1 MVKPK
6 PVSQR
11 ASTMPRSAIREIM
24 ALAAGR
30 DDVIHLEVGEPDFT
44 TPSHIVE
51 GACDAL
57 HQGWTKYTSNVGLPT
72 LRHLVAERMSKRN
85 HITIDSERIA
95 ITVGAVGALY
105 TAVGMIADAG
115 DKVLVPDP
123 GWPPYS
129 AMCHAMGIQTSL
141 YKLRSETR
149 YQPDFDEIEAMIGP
163 DTKAIIL
170 NTPGNPTGAVFDQAT
185 MERFG
190 QIADKTGLYLISDE
204 IYEDIVFDGE
214 HVSCAGL
221 GLDDRV
227 LVVSGVSKSYA
238 MTGWRIGFL
247 LCPPETIHLASVI
260 QEPVVSCAP
269 TVSQKAA
276 EIALS
281 GPQECVSEGREIFR
295 RRRDIVTQVLGD
307 ADLLA
312 MAPQGAFYALVR
324 IRDRHTNSTE
334 FAKAL
339 LRERGVATVPGLTFG
354 PSCDDTVRIAFTAS
368 DADLRIGVERLR
380 DYILGNSR
388 DQRQ

>member
-1 MVKPK
+1 MVKLK
-6 PVSQR
+6 SLSQR

-51 GACDAL
+51 GACEAL
-57 HQGWTKYTSNVGLPT
+57 RQGWTKYTPNVGLPT
-72 LRHLVAERMSKRN
+72 LRHLVAERMSERTQKA
-85 HITIDSERIA
+85 IDSDRVA

-105 TAVGMIADAG
+105 TALGMIADAG
-115 DKVLVPDP
+115 DEVLIPDP
-123 GWPPYS
+123 GWPPYF
-129 AMCHAMGIQTSL
+129 AMCHAMGVRTSL
-141 YKLRSETR
+141 YTLRGDTG
-149 YQPDFDEIEAMIGP
+149 YLPNFDEIEAMIGP

-170 NTPGNPTGAVFDQAT
+170 NTPGNPTGAVFDRAT
-185 MERFG
+185 VERFVR
-190 QIADKTGLYLISDE
+190 IAEQNGLYLISDE

-214 HVSCAGL
+214 HVSCANF

-227 LVVSGVSKSYA
+227 FVVSGVSKSYA

-247 LCPPETIHLASVI
+247 LCPPDTIHLASVI
-260 QEPVVSCAP
+260 QEPTVSCAP
-269 TVSQKAA
+269 AVSQKAA

-281 GPQECVSEGREIFR
+281 GPQECVAEGREIFR

-307 ADLLA
+307 AGLLA
-312 MAPQGAFYALVR
+312 MVPQGAFYALVR
-324 IRDRHTNSTE
+324 IHDRHADSTA

-339 LRERGVATVPGLTFG
+339 LQEQGVATVPGLTFG

-368 DADLRIGVERLR
+368 DADLRDGVERLR
-380 DYILGNSR
+380 DYILGG
-388 DQRQ
+388 